1 MSDHNPCMTC
11 GACCAYFR
19 VSFYWAEASDGG
31 GTVPVDLTEPLTPF
45 LRCMRGT
52 NQNRAAVWHWKVN
65 PYPPAAPFTRIAP
78 ARVAL
83 SRCRERMGR
92 SMRHAIAPAPAMDYR
107 RFTKIC
113 FSIQALML
121 PPACYPV
128 YNCRL
133 INTCNTQGE
142 CMSITAKSVYRD
154 TEIFPQSVHYL
165 LLIALLCAFITVVLG
180 HAFSPSDEQIAT
192 LSRGSSCRQRRV
204 V

>member
-45 LRCMRGT
+45 CAVCAAPT
-52 NQNRAAVWHWKVN
+52 KNRAAVWHCKVSLG
-65 PYPPAAPFTRIAP
+65 YPPAVPFTRIAP

-83 SRCRERMGR
+83 SRCREGVAR

-154 TEIFPQSVHYL
+154 T
-165 LLIALLCAFITVVLG
+165 G
-180 HAFSPSDEQIAT
+180 NFSAI
-192 LSRGSSCRQRRV
+192 SSLPFY
-204 V
+204 